1 MDYDR
6 FLPDEYSRRL
16 GNINKTNQVLANQ
29 DIHNDSGL
37 LIISK
42 NSEVSTDIVNKIMK
56 HRLASPLEE
65 QVSLAISLTPEQLY
79 ASLRGYISSNNEY
92 QQLHSEFSA
101 EHELQSMCKLY
112 ANHTLLIQK
121 LTIFQT
127 ELPNYFKKAL
137 FCAWMA
143 LLISGRMGLSSIE
156 KKQLFIAALFQDI
169 GLLHISEEIIENN
182 SRTTKD
188 QKIFDSHAIIGK
200 TFLSAIPHIPN
211 GVAKII
217 LEHHDCP
224 EQDNNKK
231 THNTLS
237 QVIIIC
243 NQLYQMANEEY
254 QEQLSLRG
262 LIPILQVKSAL
273 YFDQVFSTTIL
284 LFKQSSNTEPQIFKN
299 EQEFMEVLS
308 KILINHTMLA
318 SLYKAVGALIKD
330 LDSHFSP
337 PVSLHL
343 KNIGR
348 AIHKTV
354 TSTGILSEGLSRWVS
369 HIEESG
375 QSIHTQGAAGQEIQE
390 IFLLQKIVQDQ
401 FTHFRNSLQHCL
413 SYTDYSLS
421 DTQQQKLTS
430 CYESMTQ
437 ISRHIDGN
445 SLETE
450 KYEFNLHKMCI

>member
-16 GNINKTNQVLANQ
+16 GKINKTNCVLANQ

-37 LIISK
+37 LIITK
-42 NSEVSTDIVNKIMK
+42 NSEISTDIVNKIMK
-56 HRLASPLEE
+56 HRLTHPLEE

-79 ASLRGYISSNNEY
+79 ARLSSFISSNSEY
-92 QQLHSEFSA
+92 QQLHSEFNT
-101 EHELQSMCKLY
+101 EHELQAMCKLY
-112 ANHTLLIQK
+112 ANHTLLVQK
-121 LTIFQT
+121 LTVLQT
-127 ELPNYFKKAL
+127 ELPDYFLKAL

-143 LLISGRMGLSSIE
+143 LLIAGKMGLSSIE

-169 GLLHISEEIIENN
+169 GLLHISEEIIEKNT
-182 SRTTKD
+182 RTAED
-188 QKIFDSHAIIGK
+188 QKQFDSHTVIGK
-200 TFLSAIPHIPN
+200 TFLSAIPHIPE
-211 GVAKII
+211 GVARII

-224 EQDNNKK
+224 EQVNNKS
-231 THNTLS
+231 TYNTLS
-237 QVIIIC
+237 QIIIVC

-254 QEQLSLRG
+254 QEPFSLRG
-262 LIPILQVKSAL
+262 LIPVLQIKSAL
-273 YFDQVFSTTIL
+273 YFEKVFSSTIT
-284 LFKQSSNTEPQIFKN
+284 LFKKSSNTEPQIFKN
-299 EQEFMEVLS
+299 KQEFMEVLS

-318 SLYKAVGALIKD
+318 SLYRSVGALIKD
-330 LDSHFSP
+330 LDLHFDP

-348 AIHKTV
+348 TIHKTV

-375 QSIHTQGAAGQEIQE
+375 QSFQTQGAAGQEIQE
-390 IFLLQKIVQDQ
+390 IFLIQKIVQNQ
-401 FTHFRNSLQHCL
+401 FTHFRNALQHCL
-413 SYTDYSLS
+413 SFTAYSLS
-421 DTQQQKLTS
+421 DTQQQKLAN
-430 CYESMTQ
+430 CYESMIQ

-445 SLETE
+445 SIETE